1 MERKHVR
8 AILSM
13 TDENKFT
20 AVTDD
25 GKTYFLNQA
34 AVTFFKGKPG
44 DELFILINEKD
55 KGGFAAI
62 EAVIKK

>member
-1 MERKHVR
+1 VERKHVR

-25 GKTYFLNQA
+25 GKRYFLNQA